1 MQMNESMYQLVASC
15 STIVVT
21 GLTISKIF
29 FRRIDTIEH
38 TFVESIRK
46 INENLNRV
54 DKSLAVNTALVDQI
68 LKKGY
73 SHAE

>member
-1 MQMNESMYQLVASC
+1 MNESVYQLIPIC
-15 STIVVT
+15 GTIAIT
-21 GLTISKIF
+21 GFTLTKIF
-29 FRRIDTIEH
+29 FKRIDTIEN

-73 SHAE
+73 SHGE

>member
-1 MQMNESMYQLVASC
+1 MNESMYQLVASC

-21 GLTISKIF
+21 GFTISKIF

-68 LKKGY
+68 LKRGY
-73 SHAE
+73 GHAE